1 MFWCQVDTKSL
12 RSWRSVLSMRPSIS
26 KICDGSFQT
35 WGVFLGLLAVR
46 WIDEPTVTIGKL
58 FPDVVIGTGMKLEN
72 KSTHFKYWFRK
83 TILKDYHLDFFTCN
97 LENWESLISQSLF
110 RSMVCISQKFVFSM
124 SKMLRFEADVGAN
137 WRLGRLEWGMSAGK
151 YLNQRHHN
159 YRLIKSTPPKA
170 KGKIKSQ
177 QLQPSTWGSICWF
190 WDTLFERVFKK
201 QPFI

>member
-1 MFWCQVDTKSL
+1 MNRWTDSDHQEAPPRRRNWHGHETRKQVNTFQILVISENNSKRLPL
-12 RSWRSVLSMRPSIS
+12 R
-26 KICDGSFQT
+26 F
-35 WGVFLGLLAVR
+35 FL
-46 WIDEPTVTIGKL
+46 
-58 FPDVVIGTGMKLEN
+58 FC
-72 KSTHFKYWFRK
+72 H
-83 TILKDYHLDFFTCN
+83 TCN

-110 RSMVCISQKFVFSM
+110 RSMVCISQKYVFSK
-124 SKMLRFEADVGAN
+124 SQMLRFEADVGAN

-190 WDTLFERVFKK
+190 WDTIWVS
-201 QPFI
+201 IW